1 MTEDT
6 QTPETEAQPDL
17 TPEGEAVAQVEPA
30 AQPEQEKAPDAM
42 AQLMETNKKLVQ
54 SLEGMAQ
61 QMAEVRDFVGLVE
74 SEDSETTP
82 TTTEPTEKETQLTA
96 QVQSYREA
104 MQAHIDA
111 TLVSLTEKQQELV
124 KKLGGD
130 EPLAQFRALSSL
142 MEAGL
147 LASETKPK
155 TARGS
160 HQGRADANGV
170 ATTPATRQ
178 QRREALRKD
187 LRDAGLA

>member
-6 QTPETEAQPDL
+6 QTPETEAKPDL
-17 TPEGEAVAQVEPA
+17 TPEGEAVAQVEPS
-30 AQPEQEKAPDAM
+30 AQPEQEQAPDAM

-104 MQAHIDA
+104 MQAYIDA
-111 TLVSLTEKQQELV
+111 TLESLTEKQQELV

-170 ATTPATRQ
+170 VATPATRQ
-178 QRREALRKD
+178 QLREALRKD

>member
-6 QTPETEAQPDL
+6 KTLETEAK
-17 TPEGEAVAQVEPA
+17 PEGEAVAQAVQMD
-30 AQPEQEKAPDAM
+30 QPEQDKAPDAM
-42 AQLMETNKKLVQ
+42 AELMETNKKLVQ

-74 SEDSETTP
+74 SEDSDTTP
-82 TTTEPTEKETQLTA
+82 TTEPTEKETQLTA

-104 MQAHIDA
+104 MQAYIDA
-111 TLVSLTEKQQELV
+111 TLESLTEKQQELV

-178 QRREALRKD
+178 QLREALRKD

>member
-6 QTPETEAQPDL
+6 QTPETEAKPDL
-17 TPEGEAVAQVEPA
+17 TPEGEAVAQVEPS
-30 AQPEQEKAPDAM
+30 AQPEQEQAPDAM

-104 MQAHIDA
+104 MQAYIDA
-111 TLVSLTEKQQELV
+111 TLESLTEKQQELV

-178 QRREALRKD
+178 QLREALRKD